1 MSLRTHLDRYC
12 MQPAMTT
19 DLTFSPSRSRLP
31 TRPPSSSSIGPSPFH
46 RPTGWQP
53 PTALPH
59 RPVILKFD
67 LKSMQQLASRDPYY
81 NILAPQVA
89 GNLSTDEYDSLF
101 QTYKV
106 IYPDYAGRHSV
117 DEIKTMVVDIMA
129 QCCSVFL
136 NATDFYLMVDT
147 DRVPKYIQIL
157 DHPTKALDIGNPQLV
172 LSGLE
177 NPSTPRC
184 LHQTLHYGLATH
196 STSRH
201 FGHGLGGSYSYS
213 KHSQRASVLFAYPL
227 TAP

>member
-1 MSLRTHLDRYC
+1 
-12 MQPAMTT
+12 
-19 DLTFSPSRSRLP
+19 
-31 TRPPSSSSIGPSPFH
+31 
-46 RPTGWQP
+46 
-53 PTALPH
+53 
-59 RPVILKFD
+59 
-67 LKSMQQLASRDPYY
+67 
-81 NILAPQVA
+81 
-89 GNLSTDEYDSLF
+89 
-101 QTYKV
+101 
-106 IYPDYAGRHSV
+106 
-117 DEIKTMVVDIMA
+117 MVVDIMA

-201 FGHGLGGSYSYS
+201 FGQGLFPEGIRFIRLPFDSTMILQTLQVRKKKKAFGATSLPCDISPDWHGFDMVSRPELFLTSWHRLLIPIS
-213 KHSQRASVLFAYPL
+213 K
-227 TAP
+227 